1 MAKSHSKGGGRRG
14 EKIRGELNRPGER
27 RQRGQRLQEEKTE
40 EGQNL
45 LLEKKRQGVL
55 RRPEKMK
62 EEGMSSQRRTTIEGL
77 SLPEGK
83 KAEDLSLQGG
93 KKEEGQNPL
102 EGRRLDGQSLPGKK
116 RRGDPKQPGGRMI
129 EGQNLQG
136 GKSQGALSLL
146 GVKSQGIP
154 DGMSKE
160 EKIEN
165 LKRYL
170 REGQNHLEQRL
181 AGTPASQVEVNG
193 EALQG
198 REGVRGRLKARR
210 EGQTAWREEIRL
222 PRGGGKMEAEEGM
235 RIRTGKKE
243 EGSLHHQLQME
254 PGERIKVED
263 QILPG
268 GKRMRTGEEKLRS
281 RKRS

>member
-27 RQRGQRLQEEKTE
+27 RQRGRRLQEGKTE

-45 LLEKKRQGVL
+45 LLEKKKQGVL
-55 RRPEKMK
+55 SRPEKMK
-62 EEGMSSQRRTTIEGL
+62 EEGMSCQRRTTIEGL

-83 KAEDLSLQGG
+83 RAEDQSLQGG
-93 KKEEGQNPL
+93 RKEEDQNPQD
-102 EGRRLDGQSLPGKK
+102 GRRLDGQSLPGKR
-116 RRGDPKQPGGRMI
+116 RRGDPNQPGGRMT
-129 EGQNLQG
+129 EGQNRQG

-146 GVKSQGIP
+146 GVKSQGSP

-160 EKIEN
+160 EKTEN
-165 LKRYL
+165 LKSYL
-170 REGQNHLEQRL
+170 REGQNHLDQRL
-181 AGTPASQVEVNG
+181 AGTPASQVEVGG
-193 EALQG
+193 EAHQG
-198 REGVRGRLKARR
+198 REEVRGRLKARR

-222 PRGGGKMEAEEGM
+222 PRGGGKMEGM
-235 RIRTGKKE
+235 RTRTGKKE

>member
-14 EKIRGELNRPGER
+14 EKIRGELIHPGER
-27 RQRGQRLQEEKTE
+27 RQRGRRLQEGKTE

-45 LLEKKRQGVL
+45 LLEKKKQGVL
-55 RRPEKMK
+55 SRPEKMK
-62 EEGMSSQRRTTIEGL
+62 EEGMSCQRRTTIEGL

-83 KAEDLSLQGG
+83 RAEDQSLQGG
-93 KKEEGQNPL
+93 RKEEDQNPQD
-102 EGRRLDGQSLPGKK
+102 GRRLDGQSLPGKK
-116 RRGDPKQPGGRMI
+116 RRGDLNQPGGRMT
-129 EGQNLQG
+129 EGQNRQG
-136 GKSQGALSLL
+136 GKSQGALNLL
-146 GVKSQGIP
+146 GVKSQGSP

-160 EKIEN
+160 EKTEN
-165 LKRYL
+165 LKSYL
-170 REGQNHLEQRL
+170 REGQNHLDQRL
-181 AGTPASQVEVNG
+181 AGTPASQVEVGG
-193 EALQG
+193 EAHQG
-198 REGVRGRLKARR
+198 REEVRGRLKARR

-222 PRGGGKMEAEEGM
+222 PRGGGKMEGM
-235 RIRTGKKE
+235 RTRTGKKE

>member
-55 RRPEKMK
+55 SRPEKMK

-93 KKEEGQNPL
+93 RKEEGQNPL

>member
-1 MAKSHSKGGGRRG
+1 M
-14 EKIRGELNRPGER
+14 
-27 RQRGQRLQEEKTE
+27 T
-40 EGQNL
+40 EGQN
-45 LLEKKRQGVL
+45 R
-55 RRPEKMK
+55 
-62 EEGMSSQRRTTIEGL
+62 
-77 SLPEGK
+77 
-83 KAEDLSLQGG
+83 
-93 KKEEGQNPL
+93 
-102 EGRRLDGQSLPGKK
+102 
-116 RRGDPKQPGGRMI
+116 
-129 EGQNLQG
+129 QG

-160 EKIEN
+160 EKIE
-165 LKRYL
+165 KSYL
-170 REGQNHLEQRL
+170 REGQNHLDQRL
-181 AGTPASQVEVNG
+181 AGTPASQVEVDG
-193 EALQG
+193 EARQG

-222 PRGGGKMEAEEGM
+222 PKGGGKMEAEEGM